1 MTLVIKYSSLINNI
15 SIKNSISLINISLF
29 CLTLEKKKKIKIIYL
44 AGGCFWCTE
53 AIFQNI
59 KGVIEVKPGYID
71 GTVKNPSYAQVC
83 TGKTGHTE
91 AIELK
96 YNPKNIGI
104 NDIFFIFF
112 NTHDPTTLN
121 RQGNDLGT
129 QYRSG
134 IYYTEVKQKQVAFE
148 IIKQINSEKIY
159 DNPIVTEVKKATP
172 FYIAEEHINYYN
184 QNSNQAYCSYTIT
197 PKINK
202 LKKYFK
208 NYIDTKK

>member
-1 MTLVIKYSSLINNI
+1 MFV
-15 SIKNSISLINISLF
+15 LF
-29 CLTLEKKKKIKIIYL
+29 IQKLSYTY
-44 AGGCFWCTE
+44 

-121 RQGNDLGT
+121 RQGNDLGSP
-129 QYRSG
+129 YRSG
-134 IYYTEVKQKQVAFE
+134 IYYTEVKQKQIAFE

-159 DNPIVTEVKKATP
+159 DNPIITEVKKATP
-172 FYIAEEHINYYN
+172 FYIAVQVKYLGSTFE
-184 QNSNQAYCSYTIT
+184 
-197 PKINK
+197 K
-202 LKKYFK
+202 L
-208 NYIDTKK
+208 

>member
-1 MTLVIKYSSLINNI
+1 MFNFK
-15 SIKNSISLINISLF
+15 
-29 CLTLEKKKKIKIIYL
+29 KKKKIKIIYL

-71 GTVKNPSYAQVC
+71 GTVKNPSYAEVC

-96 YNPKNIGI
+96 YNPKNI
-104 NDIFFIFF
+104 NLEDIFFIFF

-159 DNPIVTEVKKATP
+159 ENPIVTEVKKATS
-172 FYIAEEHINYYN
+172 FYVAEEHINYYT

-202 LKKYFK
+202 LKTYFK
-208 NYIDTKK
+208 NYIDIKK

>member
-1 MTLVIKYSSLINNI
+1 MQ
-15 SIKNSISLINISLF
+15 INISLF
-29 CLTLEKKKKIKIIYL
+29 CLFLKKKKIKIIYL

-71 GTVKNPSYAQVC
+71 GTVKNPSYAEVC
-83 TGKTGHTE
+83 SGKTGHTE

-96 YNPKNIGI
+96 YNPKII
-104 NDIFFIFF
+104 HLEDIYFIFF

-134 IYYTEVKQKQVAFE
+134 IYYIEVKQKQIAFE

-159 DNPIVTEVKKATP
+159 DNPIVTEVKKATS

>member
-1 MTLVIKYSSLINNI
+1 MFIFK
-15 SIKNSISLINISLF
+15 
-29 CLTLEKKKKIKIIYL
+29 KKKKIKIIYL

-53 AIFQNI
+53 AIFQKI

-83 TGKTGHTE
+83 EGKTNHTE

-96 YNPKNIGI
+96 YNPINI
-104 NDIFFIFF
+104 NLEDIFFIFF
-112 NTHDPTTLN
+112 NMHDPTTLN
-121 RQGNDLGT
+121 RQGNDFGT

-134 IYYTEVKQKQVAFE
+134 IYYTEVKQKHVAFE

-159 DNPIVTEVKKATP
+159 DNPIVTEVKKATS

-184 QNSNQAYCSYTIT
+184 QNSNQAYCNYTIT

-202 LKKYFK
+202 LKTYFK